1 MNEILCIISCN
12 SVLIGLVFKLKVD
25 EYEKWNA
32 VGLKN
37 GKLNRRRYPIKTTA
51 CRLWLKE
58 KKRRKW
64 KCRMEAEY
72 S

>member
-32 VGLKN
+32 VG
-37 GKLNRRRYPIKTTA
+37 
-51 CRLWLKE
+51 
-58 KKRRKW
+58 
-64 KCRMEAEY
+64 
-72 S
+72 